1 MACGSTYKL
10 RPGACPH
17 TGIRYYCRL
26 GNAILQDLCPACC
39 ISFDRHSRA
48 LCKYNAPAAVDSC
61 ACVHTNQNIPFVC
74 VANKYCCK
82 KQKRGRTGLTTSLS
96 NCRII
101 LLLCGTRLGSTDD
114 VLYYCSMNNS
124 EGLDAFRE
132 LFRVRTRVGW
142 S

>member
-1 MACGSTYKL
+1 MACGSKYKL

-26 GNAILQDLCPACC
+26 GNAILQDLSPACC

-101 LLLCGTRLGSTDD
+101 QNSTSTSTRDRDGRTLLAIKNLRHVPQWKGCVAFLLL
-114 VLYYCSMNNS
+114 
-124 EGLDAFRE
+124 
-132 LFRVRTRVGW
+132 
-142 S
+142 